1 MIPSNTLISTELDI
15 TNEVLTTRTY
25 DIKYNVV
32 GKYIDDLEALEQHI
46 SKLLNTEKYRY
57 PIYSFNYGVEFE
69 NLIGKDIE
77 YVRIELKRRI
87 EEVLLEDSR
96 IQSVEDFTFESEGDT
111 LNCSFNVIS
120 IYGDIVVNKEVD
132 V

>member
-1 MIPSNTLISTELDI
+1 MIPSNTLISAELDI

>member
-111 LNCSFNVIS
+111 LKCSFNVIS